1 VDWLAWAEYCYN
13 TSYHSALKTTPFRV
27 VYGRDPPPL
36 VPYQPRTAET
46 QIVVQMLQ
54 ERDLFLGEVRDRLLQ
69 AQEHARRFYDGRH
82 RELEFSIDDWV
93 WLRLLHRNAQ
103 SLVDHPKGKLGP
115 LYAGPFRVIERVGT
129 VVYRLELPKGTHI
142 HDVFHVG
149 LLKPFRGSPPLLPPT
164 MPPMEN
170 GRLLPSP
177 EKIIRARLKRG
188 QWHVLVQ
195 WSEAKPEDAT
205 WEPLQQFTAS
215 YPQFQ
220 LEDELFVEGG
230 RDVMTGNVYSRR
242 SKRPTG
248 RPIVR
253 DGADKA

>member
-1 VDWLAWAEYCYN
+1 
-13 TSYHSALKTTPFRV
+13 
-27 VYGRDPPPL
+27 
-36 VPYQPRTAET
+36 
-46 QIVVQMLQ
+46 M
-54 ERDLFLGEVRDRLLQ
+54 
-69 AQEHARRFYDGRH
+69 
-82 RELEFSIDDWV
+82 
-93 WLRLLHRNAQ
+93 
-103 SLVDHPKGKLGP
+103 
-115 LYAGPFRVIERVGT
+115 IERVGT
-129 VVYRLELPKGTHI
+129 VAYKLELPKGTHI

-149 LLKPFRGSPPLLPPT
+149 LLKPFRA
-164 MPPMEN
+164 MEN

-177 EKIIRARLKRG
+177 EKIIRAQLKRG

-205 WEPLQQFTAS
+205 WEPLQQFTTS